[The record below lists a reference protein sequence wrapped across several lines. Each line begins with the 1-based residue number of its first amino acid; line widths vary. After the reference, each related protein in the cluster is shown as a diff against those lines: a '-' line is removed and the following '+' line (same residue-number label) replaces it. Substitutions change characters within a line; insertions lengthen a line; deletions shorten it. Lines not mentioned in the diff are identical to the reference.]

1 MSPFISSSIFISTS
15 SKHDVRA
22 KNEYIYIYIYIRE
35 KKNEKL
41 KILKIKKISN
51 PNAHFSKISNSIFVQ
66 SNRKEYIKLK
76 KEENHIKVFLNNE
89 K

>member
-1 MSPFISSSIFISTS
+1 MRNLNFF
-15 SKHDVRA
+15 
-22 KNEYIYIYIYIRE
+22 KN
-35 KKNEKL
+35 
-41 KILKIKKISN
+41 KIKSN

-66 SNRKEYIKLK
+66 SNRKEYITLK